1 MSICFL
7 NDKYIDIQE
16 AKISP
21 LDRGF
26 LFGDAI
32 YEVIIAVNKKPFE
45 LSAHLTRLK
54 NNISSLKYSL
64 SDQFDLQETI
74 LEVISRNKF
83 LNQVIYVQISRGTDI
98 VRDHIPSNDLS
109 PTIFVS
115 SHELKTDFSPSSGE
129 KAILLEDFRWRK
141 SQIKATSLLANVIY
155 RSEAKNQEV
164 FETILFENG
173 FITEGAVSNVFCC
186 IDNKIL
192 TPPLTE
198 NILPGVT
205 RKVILELIQ
214 DTSFEYEETKI
225 TVDSFLSAEE
235 IWVTNSTKGVIPII
249 ELDGKKIG
257 SGLPGEK
264 YLQISK
270 AFISKLSG

>member
-7 NDKYIDIQE
+7 NDKYLDIQK

-32 YEVIIAVNKKPFE
+32 YEVIIAINKKPFE
-45 LSAHLTRLK
+45 LGAHLTRLK
-54 NNISSLKYSL
+54 KNISSLKYSL
-64 SDQFDLQETI
+64 SDQIDLEEIIQ
-74 LEVISRNKF
+74 EVISRNKF

-155 RSEAKNQEV
+155 RSEAKHQEV
-164 FETILFENG
+164 FETILFEDG
-173 FITEGAVSNVFCC
+173 FVTEGAVSNVFCT
-186 IDNKIL
+186 IDNKII

-214 DTSFEYEETKI
+214 DTSLEYEETKI
-225 TVDSFLSAEE
+225 PVDSIFSAEE

-257 SGLPGEK
+257 SGLPGKK

-270 AFISKLSG
+270 AFERKLSG

>member
-7 NDKYIDIQE
+7 NDKYLDIQE

-45 LSAHLTRLK
+45 LIAHLTRLK
-54 NNISSLKYSL
+54 KNISSLKYSL
-64 SDQFDLQETI
+64 SDQFDLEETI

-98 VRDHIPSNDLS
+98 VRDHIPSDDLT
-109 PTIFVS
+109 PTIFIS
-115 SHELKTDFSPSSGE
+115 SHELKTDFSTSTGE

-155 RSEAKNQEV
+155 RSEAKHQEV

>member
-7 NDKYIDIQE
+7 NDKFLEIQD

-32 YEVIIAVNKKPFE
+32 YEVIIAVDKKPFE
-45 LSAHLTRLK
+45 LDAHLTRLK
-54 NNISSLKYSL
+54 KNISFLKYSL
-64 SDQFDLQETI
+64 SDQIDLEEII
-74 LEVISRNKF
+74 LEVISRNNF
-83 LNQVIYVQISRGTDI
+83 LKQVIYVQISRGTDSI
-98 VRDHIPSNDLS
+98 RDHIPSNDLT

-115 SHELKTDFSPSSGE
+115 SHELKTEFSLSSGE

-155 RSEAKNQEV
+155 RSEANQQEV

-186 IDNKIL
+186 IDNKVI
-192 TPPLTE
+192 TPSLTE

-205 RKVILELIQ
+205 RKVILEIIQ
-214 DTSFEYEETKI
+214 DSSLEYEETKI
-225 TVDSFLSAEE
+225 PVDSFLSAEE
-235 IWVTNSTKGVIPII
+235 IWVTNSTKGIIPII

-257 SGLPGEK
+257 SGSPGEK

-270 AFISKLSG
+270 AFINKLSG

>member
-7 NDKYIDIQE
+7 NDKYLDVQE

-45 LSAHLTRLK
+45 LDAHLTRLK
-54 NNISSLKYSL
+54 KNISSLKYSL
-64 SDQFDLQETI
+64 SDQFDLEETI

-98 VRDHIPSNDLS
+98 VRDHIPSDDLT
-109 PTIFVS
+109 PTIFIS
-115 SHELKTDFSPSSGE
+115 SHELKTDFSTSTGE

-155 RSEAKNQEV
+155 RSEAKHQEV

-205 RKVILELIQ
+205 RKVILDLIQ
-214 DTSFEYEETKI
+214 DTSFEYQETKI
-225 TVDSFLSAEE
+225 SVDSFLSAEE

-270 AFISKLSG
+270 AFIRKLSG

>member
-7 NDKYIDIQE
+7 NDKYLDIQK

-32 YEVIIAVNKKPFE
+32 YEVIITINKKPFE
-45 LSAHLTRLK
+45 LGAHLTRLK
-54 NNISSLKYSL
+54 KNISSLKYSL
-64 SDQFDLQETI
+64 SDQIDLEEIIQ
-74 LEVISRNKF
+74 EVISRNKF
-83 LNQVIYVQISRGTDI
+83 LNQIIYVQISRGTDTI
-98 VRDHIPSNDLS
+98 RDHIPSNDLT

-155 RSEAKNQEV
+155 RSEAKHREV

-186 IDNKIL
+186 IDNKIF

-214 DTSFEYEETKI
+214 DTSLEYEETKI
-225 TVDSFLSAEE
+225 PVDSFLSAQE
-235 IWVTNSTKGVIPII
+235 IWVTNSTKGIIPII

-264 YLQISK
+264 YHQICK

>member
-7 NDKYIDIQE
+7 NDKYLDIQE

-45 LSAHLTRLK
+45 LDAHLTRLK
-54 NNISSLKYSL
+54 KNISSLKYSL
-64 SDQFDLQETI
+64 SDQFDLEETI

-98 VRDHIPSNDLS
+98 VRDHIPSDDLT
-109 PTIFVS
+109 PTIFIS
-115 SHELKTDFSPSSGE
+115 SHELKTDFSTSTGE

-155 RSEAKNQEV
+155 RSEAKHQEV
-164 FETILFENG
+164 FETILFQNG

>member
-7 NDKYIDIQE
+7 NDKYLDLQE

-45 LSAHLTRLK
+45 LGAHLTRLK
-54 NNISSLKYSL
+54 KNISSLKYSL
-64 SDQFDLQETI
+64 SDQFDLEETI

-83 LNQVIYVQISRGTDI
+83 SNQVIYVQISRGTDI
-98 VRDHIPSNDLS
+98 VRDHIPRNDLT

-173 FITEGAVSNVFCC
+173 FITEGAVSNVFCS

-205 RKVILELIQ
+205 RKVILDLIQ

>member
-7 NDKYIDIQE
+7 NDKYLDVQE

-45 LSAHLTRLK
+45 LGAHLTRLK
-54 NNISSLKYSL
+54 KNISSLKYSL
-64 SDQFDLQETI
+64 SDQFDLEEII

-98 VRDHIPSNDLS
+98 VRDHIPSNDLT

-155 RSEAKNQEV
+155 RSEAKHQEV

-214 DTSFEYEETKI
+214 NTSFEYEETKI
-225 TVDSFLSAEE
+225 TVDSFLSSEE

-257 SGLPGEK
+257 SGLPSEK

-270 AFISKLSG
+270 AFMGRLLA

>member
-7 NDKYIDIQE
+7 NDKYLDVQE

-45 LSAHLTRLK
+45 LGAHLTRLK
-54 NNISSLKYSL
+54 KNISSLKYSL
-64 SDQFDLQETI
+64 SDQFDLEEII

-98 VRDHIPSNDLS
+98 VRDHIPSNDLT

-155 RSEAKNQEV
+155 RSEAKHQEV
-164 FETILFENG
+164 FETILFENV
-173 FITEGAVSNVFCC
+173 FITEGSVSNGFCF
-186 IDNKIL
+186 IYNNIL
-192 TPPLTE
+192 TPHLTE
-198 NILPGVT
+198 NILPGVKK
-205 RKVILELIQ
+205 KVILELIQ
-214 DTSFEYEETKI
+214 NTSFEYEETKI
-225 TVDSFLSAEE
+225 TVDSFLSSEE

-257 SGLPGEK
+257 SGLPSEK

-270 AFISKLSG
+270 AFMGRLLG

>member
-7 NDKYIDIQE
+7 NDKYLDVQE

-45 LSAHLTRLK
+45 LDAHLTRLK
-54 NNISSLKYSL
+54 KNIFSLKYLL
-64 SDQFDLQETI
+64 SDEFDLEEII

-83 LNQVIYVQISRGTDI
+83 INQVIYVQISRGTDT
-98 VRDHIPSNDLS
+98 VRDHIPSNDLT

-115 SHELKTDFSPSSGE
+115 SHELKTDFSLSSGE

-155 RSEAKNQEV
+155 RSEAKHQEV

-214 DTSFEYEETKI
+214 NTSFEYEETKI
-225 TVDSFLSAEE
+225 TVDSFLSSEE

-257 SGLPGEK
+257 SGLPSEK

-270 AFISKLSG
+270 AFMGRLLG

>member
-7 NDKYIDIQE
+7 NDKFLDIKD

-45 LSAHLTRLK
+45 LDAHITRLK
-54 NNISSLKYSL
+54 KNISSLKYSL
-64 SDQFDLQETI
+64 SDQIDLEEII
-74 LEVISRNKF
+74 LEIISRNKF
-83 LNQVIYVQISRGTDI
+83 SKQVIYVQISRGTDSI
-98 VRDHIPSNDLS
+98 RDHIPSNDLI
-109 PTIFVS
+109 PTVFVS
-115 SHELKTDFSPSSGE
+115 SHELKTEFSPSSGE

-155 RSEAKNQEV
+155 RSEAKQQGV

-186 IDNKIL
+186 IENKII

-205 RKVILELIQ
+205 RKVILNLIQ
-214 DTSFEYEETKI
+214 DTSLVYEETKI
-225 TVDSFLSAEE
+225 PIDSFLSAEE
-235 IWVTNSTKGVIPII
+235 IWVTNSTKGIIPII
-249 ELDGKKIG
+249 ELDGIKIG

-270 AFISKLSG
+270 AFINKLSI

>member
-7 NDKYIDIQE
+7 NDKYLDVQE

-45 LSAHLTRLK
+45 LNAHLTRLK
-54 NNISSLKYSL
+54 KNISSLKYSL
-64 SDQFDLQETI
+64 SDQFDLEETI

-98 VRDHIPSNDLS
+98 VRDHIPSDDLT

-155 RSEAKNQEV
+155 RSEAKHQEV

-270 AFISKLSG
+270 AFISKLSD

>member
-7 NDKYIDIQE
+7 NDKFLDIKD

-45 LSAHLTRLK
+45 LDAHITRLK
-54 NNISSLKYSL
+54 KNISSLKYSL
-64 SDQFDLQETI
+64 SDQIDLEEII
-74 LEVISRNKF
+74 LEIISRNKF
-83 LNQVIYVQISRGTDI
+83 SKQVIYVQISRGTDSI
-98 VRDHIPSNDLS
+98 RDHIPSNDLI
-109 PTIFVS
+109 PTVFVS
-115 SHELKTDFSPSSGE
+115 SHELKTDFSPSFGE

-155 RSEAKNQEV
+155 RSEAKQQGV

-186 IDNKIL
+186 IENKII

-205 RKVILELIQ
+205 RKVILNLIQ
-214 DTSFEYEETKI
+214 DTSLEYEEIKI
-225 TVDSFLSAEE
+225 SIDSFLSAEE
-235 IWVTNSTKGVIPII
+235 IWVTNSTKGIIPII
-249 ELDGKKIG
+249 ELDGNKIG
-257 SGLPGEK
+257 PGIPGEK

-270 AFISKLSG
+270 AFINKLSG

>member
-7 NDKYIDIQE
+7 NDKYLDVQE

-45 LSAHLTRLK
+45 LNAHLTRLK
-54 NNISSLKYSL
+54 KNISSLKYSL
-64 SDQFDLQETI
+64 SDQFDLKETI

-98 VRDHIPSNDLS
+98 VRDHIPSDDLT
-109 PTIFVS
+109 PTIFIS
-115 SHELKTDFSPSSGE
+115 SHELKTDFSTSTGE

-155 RSEAKNQEV
+155 RSEAKHQEV

-214 DTSFEYEETKI
+214 ETSFEYEETKI

>member
-7 NDKYIDIQE
+7 NGKYLDVQE

-45 LSAHLTRLK
+45 LGAHLTRLK
-54 NNISSLKYSL
+54 KNISSLKYSL
-64 SDQFDLQETI
+64 SDQFDLEETI

-98 VRDHIPSNDLS
+98 VRDHIPRNDLT
-109 PTIFVS
+109 PTIFIS

-264 YLQISK
+264 YLHISR
-270 AFISKLSG
+270 AFISKLSD

>member
-7 NDKYIDIQE
+7 NNKFIDIQE

-45 LSAHLTRLK
+45 LDAHLTRLK
-54 NNISSLKYSL
+54 KNISSLKYSL
-64 SDQFDLQETI
+64 SDQVDLEKII

-83 LNQVIYVQISRGTDI
+83 LKQVIYVQISRGTDT
-98 VRDHIPSNDLS
+98 VRDHIPSNDLT

-115 SHELKTDFSPSSGE
+115 SHELKTEFSTSSGE

-155 RSEAKNQEV
+155 RSKAKHQEV

-186 IDNKIL
+186 IDNKIV

-205 RKVILELIQ
+205 RKVILEIIQ
-214 DTSFEYEETKI
+214 DTSLECEETKI
-225 TVDSFLSAEE
+225 PVDSFLLAEE
-235 IWVTNSTKGVIPII
+235 IWVTNSTKGIIPII

-270 AFISKLSG
+270 AFINKISG

>member
-7 NDKYIDIQE
+7 NDKFLDIQE

-45 LSAHLTRLK
+45 LGAHLTRLK
-54 NNISSLKYSL
+54 KNISSLKYSL
-64 SDQFDLQETI
+64 SDQFDLEETI

-83 LNQVIYVQISRGTDI
+83 LNQIIYVQISRGTDTI
-98 VRDHIPSNDLS
+98 RDHIPSNDLT

-270 AFISKLSG
+270 AFIGKL

>member
-7 NDKYIDIQE
+7 NDKYLDIQE

-45 LSAHLTRLK
+45 LGAHLTRLK
-54 NNISSLKYSL
+54 KNISSLKYSL
-64 SDQFDLQETI
+64 PDQLDLEEII

-83 LNQVIYVQISRGTDI
+83 INQVIYVQISRGTDI
-98 VRDHIPSNDLS
+98 VRDHIPSNDLI

-214 DTSFEYEETKI
+214 DTSFEYQETKI
-225 TVDSFLSAEE
+225 SVDSFLSAEE

>member
-7 NDKYIDIQE
+7 NDKYLDIQE

-45 LSAHLTRLK
+45 LDAHLTRLK
-54 NNISSLKYSL
+54 KNISSLRYSL
-64 SDQFDLQETI
+64 SDQLDLEEII

-83 LNQVIYVQISRGTDI
+83 INQVIYVQISRGTDV
-98 VRDHIPSNDLS
+98 VRDHIPSNDLI

-115 SHELKTDFSPSSGE
+115 SHELKTEFSPSSGE

-155 RSEAKNQEV
+155 RSEAKHREV

-186 IDNKIL
+186 INNKII

-214 DTSFEYEETKI
+214 NTSLEYEEIKI
-225 TVDSFLSAEE
+225 PVDSFLSAEE
-235 IWVTNSTKGVIPII
+235 IWVTNSTKGIIPII

-270 AFISKLSG
+270 AFINKISG

>member
-7 NDKYIDIQE
+7 NDKYLDIQK

-32 YEVIIAVNKKPFE
+32 YEVIIAINKKPFE
-45 LSAHLTRLK
+45 LGAHLTRLK
-54 NNISSLKYSL
+54 KNISSLKYSL
-64 SDQFDLQETI
+64 SDQIDLEEIIQ
-74 LEVISRNKF
+74 EVISRNKF
-83 LNQVIYVQISRGTDI
+83 LNQIIYVQISRGTDTI
-98 VRDHIPSNDLS
+98 RDHIPSNDLT

-155 RSEAKNQEV
+155 RSEAKHQEV
-164 FETILFENG
+164 FETILFEDG
-173 FITEGAVSNVFCC
+173 FITEGAVSNVFCT
-186 IDNKIL
+186 IESKII

-214 DTSFEYEETKI
+214 DMSFEYEETKI

>member
-7 NDKYIDIQE
+7 NDKFLDIQE

-45 LSAHLTRLK
+45 LGAHLTRLK
-54 NNISSLKYSL
+54 KNIFSLKYSL
-64 SDQFDLQETI
+64 SNQIDLEEII

-83 LNQVIYVQISRGTDI
+83 LNQVIYVQISRGTDT
-98 VRDHIPSNDLS
+98 VRDHIPSNNLS

-115 SHELKTDFSPSSGE
+115 SHELKTEFSQSSGE

-155 RSEAKNQEV
+155 RSKAKHQEV
-164 FETILFENG
+164 FETILFEDG
-173 FITEGAVSNVFCC
+173 FITEGAVSNVFCT
-186 IDNKIL
+186 IENKII

-214 DTSFEYEETKI
+214 ETSLEYEETKI
-225 TVDSFLSAEE
+225 PVDSILSAEE
-235 IWVTNSTKGVIPII
+235 IWVTNSTKGIIPII

-270 AFISKLSG
+270 AFINKLSG

>member
-7 NDKYIDIQE
+7 NDKYLDIQE

-32 YEVIIAVNKKPFE
+32 YEVIIAINKKPFE
-45 LSAHLTRLK
+45 LIAHLTRLK
-54 NNISSLKYSL
+54 KNISSLKYSL
-64 SDQFDLQETI
+64 SDQFDLEETI

-98 VRDHIPSNDLS
+98 VRDHIPSDDLT

-155 RSEAKNQEV
+155 RSEAKHQEV
-164 FETILFENG
+164 FEAILFENG

-214 DTSFEYEETKI
+214 GTSFEYEETKI
-225 TVDSFLSAEE
+225 TVDSFLAAEE

-270 AFISKLSG
+270 AFISRLYG

>member
-7 NDKYIDIQE
+7 NDKYLDIQE

-45 LSAHLTRLK
+45 LIAHLTRLK
-54 NNISSLKYSL
+54 KNISSLKYSL
-64 SDQFDLQETI
+64 SDQFDLEETI

-98 VRDHIPSNDLS
+98 VRDHIPSNDLT
-109 PTIFVS
+109 PTIFIS
-115 SHELKTDFSPSSGE
+115 SHELKTDFSTSSGE

>member
-7 NDKYIDIQE
+7 NNKFIDIQE

-45 LSAHLTRLK
+45 LDAHLTRLK
-54 NNISSLKYSL
+54 KNISSLKYSL
-64 SDQFDLQETI
+64 SDQVDLEEII

-83 LNQVIYVQISRGTDI
+83 LKQVIYVQISRGTDT
-98 VRDHIPSNDLS
+98 VRDHIPSNDLT

-115 SHELKTDFSPSSGE
+115 SHELKTEFSTSSGE

-155 RSEAKNQEV
+155 RSKAKHQEV

-186 IDNKIL
+186 IDNKIV

-205 RKVILELIQ
+205 RKVILEIIQ
-214 DTSFEYEETKI
+214 DTSLECEETKI
-225 TVDSFLSAEE
+225 SVDSFLLAKE
-235 IWVTNSTKGVIPII
+235 IWVTNSTKGIIPII

-270 AFISKLSG
+270 AFINKLSG

>member
-7 NDKYIDIQE
+7 NDKYLDIQE

-45 LSAHLTRLK
+45 LDAHLTRLK
-54 NNISSLKYSL
+54 KNISSLKYSL
-64 SDQFDLQETI
+64 SDQFDLEETI

-98 VRDHIPSNDLS
+98 VRDHIPSNDLT
-109 PTIFVS
+109 PTIFIS
-115 SHELKTDFSPSSGE
+115 SHELKTDFSTSSGE

-155 RSEAKNQEV
+155 RSEAKHQEV

-270 AFISKLSG
+270 AFISKLSD

>member
-7 NDKYIDIQE
+7 NDKYLDIQE

-45 LSAHLTRLK
+45 LDAHLTRLK
-54 NNISSLKYSL
+54 KNISSLKYSL
-64 SDQFDLQETI
+64 SDQFDIEETI

-98 VRDHIPSNDLS
+98 VRDHIPSNDLT

-115 SHELKTDFSPSSGE
+115 SHELKTDLSMSSGE

-155 RSEAKNQEV
+155 RSEAKHQEV

-270 AFISKLSG
+270 AFMSKLSD

>member
-7 NDKYIDIQE
+7 NDKYLDVQE

-45 LSAHLTRLK
+45 LGAHLNRLK
-54 NNISSLKYSL
+54 KNISYLKYSL
-64 SDQFDLQETI
+64 LDQFDLEEII

-83 LNQVIYVQISRGTDI
+83 INQVIYVQISRGTDI
-98 VRDHIPSNDLS
+98 VRDHIPSNDLT

-155 RSEAKNQEV
+155 RSEAKHQEV

>member
-7 NDKYIDIQE
+7 NDKYLDIQE

-32 YEVIIAVNKKPFE
+32 YEVIIAVNNKPFE
-45 LSAHLTRLK
+45 LDAHLTRLK
-54 NNISSLKYSL
+54 KNISSLRYSI
-64 SDQFDLQETI
+64 SDQFDLEEII

-83 LNQVIYVQISRGTDI
+83 INQVIYVQISRGTDI
-98 VRDHIPSNDLS
+98 VRDHIPSNDLI

-115 SHELKTDFSPSSGE
+115 SHELKTEFSPSSGE

-155 RSEAKNQEV
+155 RSEAKHREV

-186 IDNKIL
+186 IDNKII

-214 DTSFEYEETKI
+214 NASLEYEEIKI
-225 TVDSFLSAEE
+225 PVNSFLSAEE
-235 IWVTNSTKGVIPII
+235 IWVTNSTKGIIPII

-270 AFISKLSG
+270 AFINKISG

>member
-7 NDKYIDIQE
+7 NDKYLDIQE

-45 LSAHLTRLK
+45 LGAHLTRLK
-54 NNISSLKYSL
+54 KNISSLKYSL
-64 SDQFDLQETI
+64 SDQFDLEETI
-74 LEVISRNKF
+74 LEVISRNEF

-115 SHELKTDFSPSSGE
+115 SHELKTDFSTSFGE

-270 AFISKLSG
+270 AFISKLSD

>member
-7 NDKYIDIQE
+7 NDKYLDIQK

-32 YEVIIAVNKKPFE
+32 YEVIIAINKKPFE
-45 LSAHLTRLK
+45 LGAHLTRLK
-54 NNISSLKYSL
+54 KNISSLKYSL
-64 SDQFDLQETI
+64 SDQIDLEEIIQ
-74 LEVISRNKF
+74 EVISRNKF
-83 LNQVIYVQISRGTDI
+83 LNQVIYVQISRGTDTI
-98 VRDHIPSNDLS
+98 RDHIPSNDLT

-115 SHELKTDFSPSSGE
+115 SHELKTGFSPSSGE

-155 RSEAKNQEV
+155 RSEVKHREV

-186 IDNKIL
+186 IDNKIF

-214 DTSFEYEETKI
+214 DTSLEYEETKI
-225 TVDSFLSAEE
+225 PVDSFLLAEE

-249 ELDGKKIG
+249 DLDGKKIG
-257 SGLPGEK
+257 SGLPGAK

-270 AFISKLSG
+270 AFINKLSG

>member
-7 NDKYIDIQE
+7 NDKFLDIKD

-32 YEVIIAVNKKPFE
+32 YEVIIAINKKPFE
-45 LSAHLTRLK
+45 LDAHITRLK
-54 NNISSLKYSL
+54 KNISSLKYSL
-64 SDQFDLQETI
+64 SDQIDLEEII
-74 LEVISRNKF
+74 LEIISRNKF
-83 LNQVIYVQISRGTDI
+83 SKQVIYVQISRGTDSI
-98 VRDHIPSNDLS
+98 RDHIPSADLI
-109 PTIFVS
+109 PTVFVS
-115 SHELKTDFSPSSGE
+115 SHELKTEFSPSSGE

-141 SQIKATSLLANVIY
+141 SKIKATSLLANVIY
-155 RSEAKNQEV
+155 RSEAKQQGV

-186 IDNKIL
+186 IENKII

-205 RKVILELIQ
+205 RKVILNLIQ
-214 DTSFEYEETKI
+214 DTSLVYDETKI
-225 TVDSFLSAEE
+225 PIDTFLSAEE
-235 IWVTNSTKGVIPII
+235 IWVTNSTKGIIPII
-249 ELDGKKIG
+249 ELDGIKIG
-257 SGLPGEK
+257 SGLPGKK

-270 AFISKLSG
+270 AFINKLSG

>member
-7 NDKYIDIQE
+7 NDKYLDIQK

-32 YEVIIAVNKKPFE
+32 YEVIIAINKKPFE
-45 LSAHLTRLK
+45 LGAHLTRLK
-54 NNISSLKYSL
+54 KNISSLKYSL
-64 SDQFDLQETI
+64 SDQIDLEQII
-74 LEVISRNKF
+74 LEVISRNIF

-98 VRDHIPSNDLS
+98 VRDHIPSHDLT

-115 SHELKTDFSPSSGE
+115 SHELKTEFSPSSGE

-155 RSEAKNQEV
+155 RTEAKHQEV
-164 FETILFENG
+164 FETILFEDG
-173 FITEGAVSNVFCC
+173 FITEGAVSNVFCT
-186 IDNKIL
+186 IDNKII

-214 DTSFEYEETKI
+214 DASLEYEETKI
-225 TVDSFLSAEE
+225 PVDSILSAEE
-235 IWVTNSTKGVIPII
+235 IWVTNSTKGIIPII

-270 AFISKLSG
+270 AFINKISG

>member
-7 NDKYIDIQE
+7 NDKYLDLQE

-45 LSAHLTRLK
+45 LDAHLTRLK
-54 NNISSLKYSL
+54 KNISSLKYSL
-64 SDQFDLQETI
+64 SDQFDLEETI

-98 VRDHIPSNDLS
+98 VRDHIPSDDLT
-109 PTIFVS
+109 PTIFIS
-115 SHELKTDFSPSSGE
+115 SHELKTDFSTSTGE

-155 RSEAKNQEV
+155 RSEAKHQEV

>member
-7 NDKYIDIQE
+7 NDKYLDIQE

-45 LSAHLTRLK
+45 LDAHLTRLK
-54 NNISSLKYSL
+54 KNISSLKYSL
-64 SDQFDLQETI
+64 SDQFDLEETI

-83 LNQVIYVQISRGTDI
+83 LDQVIYVQISRGTDI
-98 VRDHIPSNDLS
+98 VRDHIPSDDLT

-115 SHELKTDFSPSSGE
+115 SHELKTDFSTSTGE

-155 RSEAKNQEV
+155 RSEAKHQEV

-225 TVDSFLSAEE
+225 TVNSFLSAEE

>member
-7 NDKYIDIQE
+7 NDKYLDIQK

-32 YEVIIAVNKKPFE
+32 YEVIIAINKKPFE
-45 LSAHLTRLK
+45 LGAHLTRLK
-54 NNISSLKYSL
+54 KNISSLKYSL
-64 SDQFDLQETI
+64 SDQIDLEEIIQ
-74 LEVISRNKF
+74 EVISRNKF
-83 LNQVIYVQISRGTDI
+83 LNQVIYVQISRGTDTI
-98 VRDHIPSNDLS
+98 RDHIPSNDLT

-155 RSEAKNQEV
+155 RSEAKHREV

-186 IDNKIL
+186 IDNKIF

-214 DTSFEYEETKI
+214 DTSLEYEETKI
-225 TVDSFLSAEE
+225 PVDSFLSAQE
-235 IWVTNSTKGVIPII
+235 IWVTNSTKGIIPII

-264 YLQISK
+264 YHQICK

>member
-7 NDKYIDIQE
+7 NDKYLDIRK

-32 YEVIIAVNKKPFE
+32 YEVIIAINKKPFE
-45 LSAHLTRLK
+45 LGAHLTRLK
-54 NNISSLKYSL
+54 KNISSLRYSL
-64 SDQFDLQETI
+64 SDQFDLEEII

-83 LNQVIYVQISRGTDI
+83 INQVIYVQISRGTDI
-98 VRDHIPSNDLS
+98 VRDHIPSNDLI

-115 SHELKTDFSPSSGE
+115 SHELKTEFSPSSGE

-155 RSEAKNQEV
+155 RSEAKHREV

-186 IDNKIL
+186 INNKII

-214 DTSFEYEETKI
+214 NTSLEYEEIKI
-225 TVDSFLSAEE
+225 PVDSFLSAEE
-235 IWVTNSTKGVIPII
+235 IWVTNSTKGIIPFI

-270 AFISKLSG
+270 AFINKISG

>member
-7 NDKYIDIQE
+7 NDKYLDVQE

-45 LSAHLTRLK
+45 LGAHLTRLK
-54 NNISSLKYSL
+54 KNISSLKYSL
-64 SDQFDLQETI
+64 PDQFDLEETI

-141 SQIKATSLLANVIY
+141 SQIKSTSLLANVIY
-155 RSEAKNQEV
+155 KSEAKNQEV

-186 IDNKIL
+186 IDNRIL

-214 DTSFEYEETKI
+214 DTSFEYEETRI

>member
-7 NDKYIDIQE
+7 NDKFLDIKD

-45 LSAHLTRLK
+45 LDAHITRLK
-54 NNISSLKYSL
+54 KNISSLKYSL
-64 SDQFDLQETI
+64 SDQIDLEEII
-74 LEVISRNKF
+74 LEIISRNKF
-83 LNQVIYVQISRGTDI
+83 SKQVIYVQISRGTDSI
-98 VRDHIPSNDLS
+98 RDHIPSNDLI
-109 PTIFVS
+109 PTVFVS
-115 SHELKTDFSPSSGE
+115 SHELKTEFSPSSGE
-129 KAILLEDFRWRK
+129 RAILLEDFRWRK

-155 RSEAKNQEV
+155 RSEAKQQGV

-186 IDNKIL
+186 IENKII

-205 RKVILELIQ
+205 RKVILNLIQ
-214 DTSFEYEETKI
+214 DTSLVYEETKI
-225 TVDSFLSAEE
+225 PIDTFLSAEE
-235 IWVTNSTKGVIPII
+235 IWVTNSTKGIIPII
-249 ELDGKKIG
+249 ELNGIKIG

-270 AFISKLSG
+270 AFMNKLSG

>member
-1 MSICFL
+1 
-7 NDKYIDIQE
+7 
-16 AKISP
+16 
-21 LDRGF
+21 
-26 LFGDAI
+26 
-32 YEVIIAVNKKPFE
+32 
-45 LSAHLTRLK
+45 
-54 NNISSLKYSL
+54 
-64 SDQFDLQETI
+64 
-74 LEVISRNKF
+74 

-98 VRDHIPSNDLS
+98 VRDHIPSNDLT

-155 RSEAKNQEV
+155 RSEAKHQEV

-214 DTSFEYEETKI
+214 NTSFEYEETKI
-225 TVDSFLSAEE
+225 TVDSFLSSEE

-257 SGLPGEK
+257 SGLPSEK

-270 AFISKLSG
+270 AFMGRLLG